1 VAVSS
6 GVVVAEGDGDS
17 LAAGVGDLFLRFRSV
32 AGVTLGDGV
41 GEIFFCFGDAL
52 GDGVGV
58 DFFAGRFRCF
68 RVGVGVG
75 VDSRNFL
82 IFVPNDSSA
91 AFGATIAP
99 KKMATIRKTRNI
111 ALIAETKINR
121 RVPEG
126 WLCLTGSRPRD
137 FRVENSRWVNARD
150 SQRGRGP

>member
-17 LAAGVGDLFLRFRSV
+17 LGAGVGDLFLRFRSV

-41 GEIFFCFGDAL
+41 GEIFFCLGDAL

-58 DFFAGRFRCF
+58 DFFAARFRCF

-75 VDSRNFL
+75 VGSRNFL
-82 IFVPNDSSA
+82 TFVPNDSPA

-99 KKMATIRKTRNI
+99 KKMATIRKTRSI
-111 ALIAETKINR
+111 ALIAETKISQ

-126 WLCLTGSRPRD
+126 RLCLTGSRPRD